1 MPLRLF
7 HQQKHHK
14 VQTREVNWIYR
25 RNTQKI
31 ALHKRLSMLY
41 TGKNLWILTRKQILN
56 YLRNLIKFVSRII
69 SFGETIHKYM
79 RHVKLHSMSKYFFFA
94 GQRYSSFSTSYSNP
108 HNYIKES
115 PEVLL
120 YNFIRY
126 YSLFLSSLKG

>member
-79 RHVKLHSMSKYFFFA
+79 RHVKLHSMSKYFFSQDKDTHPSPPAIPIPTTTSRNLLRFCFTTLF
-94 GQRYSSFSTSYSNP
+94 GTTHYFSHP
-108 HNYIKES
+108 
-115 PEVLL
+115 
-120 YNFIRY
+120 
-126 YSLFLSSLKG
+126 